1 MDDLEEIIIKE
12 ENKEEIIDFKKIRN
26 LINHYILT
34 YAKERTELVN
44 NIGELKKIIL
54 TLLGYAHTIVFLYE
68 EDENKRREI
77 LDKIDKI
84 ENEIYKIEKN
94 IISKD
99 KSVAYYNLIK
109 EDYDEIL
116 DIFRKYLSE
125 KGECQKLDAYHQQ
138 NRQSPI
144 IHS

>member
-1 MDDLEEIIIKE
+1 MDDLDEIIIKE

-34 YAKERTELVN
+34 YTKEKTEPVN
-44 NIGELKKIIL
+44 NIRELKQTIL
-54 TLLGYAHTIVFLYE
+54 TLLGYAHTIVSLYE
-68 EDENKRREI
+68 ENEDERRKI
-77 LDKIDKI
+77 LDEIDKI
-84 ENEIYKIEKN
+84 ENEIYKIEEN
-94 IISKD
+94 IASKD

-109 EDYDEIL
+109 NDYDEIL

-125 KGECQKLDAYHQQ
+125 KGGCQKLDAYHQQ